1 VLIEIAISFNID
13 KSEINR
19 KTDKKV
25 KNGCYKNIWFHYK
38 NMMFLKNRNK
48 LIAHTIH

>member
-1 VLIEIAISFNID
+1 MLIEIAISFGID

-25 KNGCYKNIWFHYK
+25 RNGYY
-38 NMMFLKNRNK
+38 LQE
-48 LIAHTIH
+48 